1 MISVQSAMTVL
12 PPSESIDNSSSNINN
27 STLAETVEANAGV
40 EPEAEGSGSIAT
52 DVPLM
57 ESTTMR

>member
-1 MISVQSAMTVL
+1 MTVL